1 MSFLVVLEFPAPMN
15 KWQLIVFSML
25 QVWANKP
32 KFRFLMTAKLLLD
45 DFFGRNATVQYCRP
59 FVLRDVM
66 KIQIHGIRNP
76 KIGRRGVDDKSSF
89 CTLLYDDWT
98 CLATKLIESHFK
110 IHCVSHHDC
119 KSCSLDNMVHSFLI
133 CENEVLYFVF

>member
-66 KIQIHGIRNP
+66 KIQIDGIRNP

-89 CTLLYDDWT
+89 CTLFAVIKGSLRGV
-98 CLATKLIESHFK
+98 ESEKKIAHTIAFLPQRPHRPREGALSACRPQNAALEK
-110 IHCVSHHDC
+110 IH
-119 KSCSLDNMVHSFLI
+119 
-133 CENEVLYFVF
+133 